1 MSFVRTRAFSSLG
14 ALLPSI
20 WTIQEL
26 QRVLDSLDS
35 GDFDPGSSPAARRG
49 AAIAIVGACG
59 DLRAGSWQC
68 RRIRALV
75 ERIGLGGDVAVAN
88 LMVNMYVRCGNLA
101 EARALFEEIRVKDA
115 VLWTA
120 MASAHAH
127 SGHYAAAFHLFRK
140 MQLEGVPPDQVT
152 LVTMVNAC
160 SSGGDFFLGE
170 GRNLHERVVELGLIS
185 SNPFVGTALINMY
198 GGSGKIDLA
207 RSIFEQMPRSN
218 AIPWNAM
225 IAAFAKNGHCR
236 EAIGL
241 LREMLLEPVVP
252 SGTTFV
258 AVLSACTDVCEGIQI
273 HDRVCE
279 SGHLGDVIVATALLN
294 MYGKLGCPDRALEI
308 FSAMRQRNMITWNA
322 MVAALAHNER
332 FEQAFGVFWA
342 MQVEGIKPS
351 EATFLAALAA
361 SSNLPAHGKLLHSLA
376 VEAGFLGSILV
387 STALVEM
394 YSRIGSVCE
403 AAEIFERCSPK
414 DVVLWNAMITAYA
427 QAGHSKQALELFQGM
442 QTDGVSPDSVSFLTI
457 LNACCSPEFLS
468 RGREIHARMIKSG
481 LTEDVFLGT
490 ALVNFYGKAGSVDDS
505 RAVFDRMK
513 QRSLVTW
520 NAMISACVHDDHS
533 SMLVFQRMQHEGIKP
548 DKLTFVTILNATG
561 TSLATGK
568 TIHGYVLESGV
579 PLDSMLETALL
590 NMYSKAGGLDHS
602 QWMFDRWQS
611 RDDVSSWN
619 TLVTVLARHG
629 RGDEAL
635 SHFYRMQSEGA
646 RPNSSTFLSVLSGCS
661 HSGLLWEGIQC
672 FSSMVWDHRVE
683 ICEEHFGCV
692 IDLLGRAGR
701 LGEADEFIAKMPLD
715 SNSVVWMSLLG
726 ASKIQGDA
734 GRAKHAAVNAIAID
748 PRHDA
753 AYVALSS
760 TS

>member
-1 MSFVRTRAFSSLG
+1 
-14 ALLPSI
+14 
-20 WTIQEL
+20 
-26 QRVLDSLDS
+26 
-35 GDFDPGSSPAARRG
+35 
-49 AAIAIVGACG
+49 
-59 DLRAGSWQC
+59 
-68 RRIRALV
+68 
-75 ERIGLGGDVAVAN
+75 
-88 LMVNMYVRCGNLA
+88 
-101 EARALFEEIRVKDA
+101 
-115 VLWTA
+115 
-120 MASAHAH
+120 
-127 SGHYAAAFHLFRK
+127 
-140 MQLEGVPPDQVT
+140 
-152 LVTMVNAC
+152 
-160 SSGGDFFLGE
+160 
-170 GRNLHERVVELGLIS
+170 
-185 SNPFVGTALINMY
+185 
-198 GGSGKIDLA
+198 
-207 RSIFEQMPRSN
+207 
-218 AIPWNAM
+218 
-225 IAAFAKNGHCR
+225 
-236 EAIGL
+236 
-241 LREMLLEPVVP
+241 MLLEPVVP

-332 FEQAFGVFWA
+332 FEQAFG
-342 MQVEGIKPS
+342 
-351 EATFLAALAA
+351 
-361 SSNLPAHGKLLHSLA
+361 
-376 VEAGFLGSILV
+376 
-387 STALVEM
+387 
-394 YSRIGSVCE
+394 
-403 AAEIFERCSPK
+403 IFERCSPK

-513 QRSLVTW
+513 QRSL
-520 NAMISACVHDDHS
+520 
-533 SMLVFQRMQHEGIKP
+533 
-548 DKLTFVTILNATG
+548 
-561 TSLATGK
+561 
-568 TIHGYVLESGV
+568 
-579 PLDSMLETALL
+579 
-590 NMYSKAGGLDHS
+590 
-602 QWMFDRWQS
+602 S